1 LALEETISELEENK
15 VEGSEETPGDETK
28 REESD
33 KEMSK
38 KEQLEST
45 ENLNSVEVNMQQL
58 IDSIVASE
66 KKEEF
71 VDPEN
76 SEIPQDNT
84 EEKKENEGINEENT
98 ENTSVAEDTEKDVST
113 INKEEESPGGEGVT
127 IPFENIKIK
136 EEPLD
141 DIGEQP
147 DSEIFDFA
155 NVEVKEE
162 PMEPEPG
169 MSALLYLLLS
179 ISHENDFVILQ
190 FLLRS
195 RTNCER
201 SKHGRYNICRSEKF
215 HRWKRGIGLDT
226 AGYSRGSIAN

>member
-45 ENLNSVEVNMQQL
+45 ENLNLVEVNMQQL
-58 IDSIVASE
+58 LDSIVASE
-66 KKEEF
+66 KKEES

-76 SEIPQDNT
+76 SEVLQDNT

-98 ENTSVAEDTEKDVST
+98 ENTSIAEDTDKDVST
-113 INKEEESPGGEGVT
+113 INKEEESPGEGVT

-141 DIGEQP
+141 DIDEQP
-147 DSEIFDFA
+147 DSEIFDFT

-169 MSALLYLLLS
+169 MSVLLYLLLS
-179 ISHENDFVILQ
+179 ISHENYFVTLQ

-195 RTNCER
+195 
-201 SKHGRYNICRSEKF
+201 
-215 HRWKRGIGLDT
+215 
-226 AGYSRGSIAN
+226 